1 MGNSV
6 GLKAFYLFVTPKAAP
21 IPPTIIIIIIDKIIP
36 TRRYHEYFLY
46 HGIRN
51 SMTVVSKIE
60 IRSFSD

>member
-21 IPPTIIIIIIDKIIP
+21 IPPTVIIIIDKTIP

-46 HGIRN
+46 HGICN
-51 SMTVVSKIE
+51 SITVVSKIE